1 MARQNVNPSP
11 PQKPDELRILSR
23 TEKLSLVRDFV
34 SEAARRVGFDEES
47 INKIALA
54 VDEACTNIIKHSYK
68 FATDKEITIRLLT
81 NGKNFE
87 VLIEDHGISFDPE
100 KVQPPNMKEYLSQYR
115 RGGLGMFLMR
125 SLMDKVEYKAYPGLR
140 NEVHLIKYLPSK

>member
-1 MARQNVNPSP
+1 MT
-11 PQKPDELRILSR
+11 PQELHILSR

-34 SEAARRVGFDEES
+34 SEAARKYGFDEES

-68 FATDKEITIRLLT
+68 FATDKDITIRINSNT
-81 NGKNFE
+81 QYFE
-87 VLIEDHGISFDPE
+87 VLIEDKGISFDPE
-100 KVQPPNMKEYLSQYR
+100 KVQPPNMKEYLTQYR

-125 SLMDKVEYKAYPGLR
+125 SLMDKVEYRAYPGLR
-140 NEVHLIKYLPSK
+140 NEVRLVKTLPSK